1 MRITQE
7 ALAHDAGTSS
17 SYLSAIENGRSS
29 PTLKAMERL
38 AKALGVNAVYLL
50 SGRISISIVSD
61 DELEIGA
68 ILARPA
74 VTLRRHPQADGAAEQ
89 DQVNHRG
96 LHARGL
102 EPRAR

>member
-17 SYLSAIENGRSS
+17 SYLSAIETGKSS

-38 AKALGVNAVYLL
+38 AAALGIGLTYLL
-50 SGRISISIVSD
+50 EGGISISVLSE

-68 ILARPA
+68 LRAQPA
-74 VTLRRHPQADGAAEQ
+74 VKLRRQP
-89 DQVNHRG
+89 HRPTG
-96 LHARGL
+96 R
-102 EPRAR
+102 PTKIQ

>member
-1 MRITQE
+1 MATMR
-7 ALAHDAGTSS
+7 
-17 SYLSAIENGRSS
+17 RR
-29 PTLKAMERL
+29 LKAMERL

-74 VTLRRHPQADGAAEQ
+74 VTLRRHPHKPTG
-89 DQVNHRG
+89 R
-96 LHARGL
+96 
-102 EPRAR
+102 PSKTK

>member
-1 MRITQE
+1 MNLRPYGCVEVLQFESQE
-7 ALAHDAGTSS
+7 IAAGTSS

-74 VTLRRHPQADGAAEQ
+74 VTLRRHPHKPTG
-89 DQVNHRG
+89 R
-96 LHARGL
+96 
-102 EPRAR
+102 PSKTK

>member
-38 AKALGVNAVYLL
+38 AKALGVNAHKPT
-50 SGRISISIVSD
+50 GRPSK
-61 DELEIGA
+61 
-68 ILARPA
+68 
-74 VTLRRHPQADGAAEQ
+74 TK
-89 DQVNHRG
+89 
-96 LHARGL
+96 
-102 EPRAR
+102 

>member
-38 AKALGVNAVYLL
+38 AKALSVDLVYLI
-50 SGRISISIVSD
+50 SGRIAISALSD
-61 DELEIGA
+61 DEVEIGA
-68 ILARPA
+68 IMARPA
-74 VTLRRHPQADGAAEQ
+74 VTLKRHPRKPTGRPKPTRRQ
-89 DQVNHRG
+89 RKTK
-96 LHARGL
+96 
-102 EPRAR
+102 